1 MMRERS
7 DCEKVIVR
15 ILEAILNYTVSDM
28 KVKVVMGMCGNSPF
42 RVQYSKQ
49 TTLHDYADI
58 GISRNEDEMYN
69 HLDITI
75 NKAIVTDP
83 EIGKIICSLLDAV
96 ERKTEQ
102 FRLMK

>member
-15 ILEAILNYTVSDM
+15 MLEAILNYTVPNM
-28 KVKVVMGMCGNSPF
+28 KVKVIMGMCGNKPF
-42 RVQYSKQ
+42 TIQYTKQ
-49 TTLHDYADI
+49 MTLHDYTDI
-58 GISRNEDEMYN
+58 GVSRNEDELYN

-75 NKAIVTDP
+75 NKTIVTDP
-83 EIGKIICSLLDAV
+83 EIGKIVCSLLDAV

-102 FRLMK
+102 FRLMG

>member
-1 MMRERS
+1 MRERS

-15 ILEAILNYTVSDM
+15 ILEAILNYTVQNM
-28 KVKVVMGMCGNSPF
+28 KVKVVIGMCGNNPF
-42 RVQYSKQ
+42 RVQYTKQ
-49 TTLHDYADI
+49 MTLHDYTDI

-69 HLDITI
+69 HLDIII
-75 NKAIVTDP
+75 NKAVITDP
-83 EIGKIICSLLDAV
+83 EIGKIICNLLDAV